1 MSNQIIFYTQLAS
14 IIAFISTLFVLYRV
28 LVSQKDATIELLRE
42 QILMLKDQLSEA
54 KQQSPD
60 EVAKRLSERVKLTT
74 EELTRLH
81 QDKTT
86 NQATIEAK
94 EAELTNAQREL
105 ADLKEQL
112 EYAQEIAAEY
122 FCPHCKAP
130 METREFHSEL
140 VEFGGRDL
148 DVDHEYISFACGLA
162 LADGKTVSTCRVRNP
177 PAIYHK
183 TEADSP

>member
-74 EELTRLH
+74 EELTRRH

-105 ADLKEQL
+105 AD
-112 EYAQEIAAEY
+112 
-122 FCPHCKAP
+122 
-130 METREFHSEL
+130 
-140 VEFGGRDL
+140 
-148 DVDHEYISFACGLA
+148 
-162 LADGKTVSTCRVRNP
+162 
-177 PAIYHK
+177 
-183 TEADSP
+183 